1 MYRHICVPVDNSEW
15 SNRAIELAVE
25 LGRAFN
31 AKLTGCHVYPAR
43 LHGYRFK
50 QMEFTL
56 PEAYRVEATL
66 ERQREIHDSLIAMGL
81 RLISDSYLD
90 VMAHKVASAGLVFAR
105 KLMDGRHY
113 KVLVEDARASD
124 YDLVVMGGLGMGAVK
139 DSLLGS
145 VTERFI
151 RHVTTDTLVVR
162 SRDPLP
168 EGGGRIVACLDGSPR
183 SFDGLGRALAL
194 SRALGR
200 PVQAI
205 AVYDSYLRFATFDGL
220 SEVPSDR
227 AFMIRR
233 HRSHLEA
240 GGALA
245 AREGI
250 DLPTRLLEG
259 KCFQAILAFA
269 REEKPWLLIMGRTGT
284 DADDEEAG
292 LGSTTGA
299 LVRLAPCNVL
309 VTGGKPSPDEAS
321 PVPGGA
327 PGNRGV

>member
-15 SNRAIELAVE
+15 STRAIELAVQ

-56 PEAYRVEATL
+56 PEAYRVETTL

-90 VMAHKVASAGLVFAR
+90 VMADKAASAGLVFER
-105 KLMDGRHY
+105 KLMDGRHHR
-113 KVLVEDARASD
+113 VLVEDARASE

-162 SRDPLP
+162 SRDPLS
-168 EGGGRIVACLDGSPR
+168 GGGERIVACLDGSPR
-183 SFDGLGRALAL
+183 SFAGLGRALAL

-205 AVYDSYLRFATFDGL
+205 AVYDPYLHFATFNGL
-220 SEVPSDR
+220 SPVSSDR
-227 AFMIRR
+227 AVMIRR
-233 HRSHLEA
+233 HRLHLEA
-240 GGALA
+240 ARALA
-245 AREGI
+245 ARDGI
-250 DLPTRLLEG
+250 DLSTRLLEG
-259 KCFQAILAFA
+259 KCFPEILAFA
-269 REEKPWLLIMGRTGT
+269 REEQPWLLITGRTGT
-284 DADDEEAG
+284 DADDEETG
-292 LGSTTGA
+292 LGSNAGA
-299 LVRLAPCNVL
+299 LVRLAPCHVL
-309 VTGGKPSPDEAS
+309 VTGGTPSPAEAS
-321 PVPGGA
+321 PAPGGA
-327 PGNRGV
+327 PGNTPS